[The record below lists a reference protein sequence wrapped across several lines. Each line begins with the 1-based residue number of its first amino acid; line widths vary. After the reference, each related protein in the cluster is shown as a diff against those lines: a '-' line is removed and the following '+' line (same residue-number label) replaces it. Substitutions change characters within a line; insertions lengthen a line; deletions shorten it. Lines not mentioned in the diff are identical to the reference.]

1 MPMQWLDVEN
11 VKLPWIETA
20 RPTKEAI
27 QCNVGRANLFNQ
39 ETAADVSC
47 AEQIWVMSSF
57 LTYNCQ
63 ISSAK
68 AIKKYAV

>member
-1 MPMQWLDVEN
+1 MGKYLVITNSGNDSLTMPMQWLDVEN

-47 AEQIWVMSSF
+47 AEQI
-57 LTYNCQ
+57 
-63 ISSAK
+63 
-68 AIKKYAV
+68 

>member
-1 MPMQWLDVEN
+1 MGKYLVITNSRNDSLTMPMQWLDVEN

-39 ETAADVSC
+39 ETEADVSC
-47 AEQIWVMSSF
+47 AEQI
-57 LTYNCQ
+57 
-63 ISSAK
+63 
-68 AIKKYAV
+68 

>member
-1 MPMQWLDVEN
+1 MGKYLVITNSRNDSLTMPMQWLDVEN

-20 RPTKEAI
+20 RQTKEAI

-47 AEQIWVMSSF
+47 AEQI
-57 LTYNCQ
+57 
-63 ISSAK
+63 
-68 AIKKYAV
+68 

>member
-1 MPMQWLDVEN
+1 MGKYLLITNSGNDSLTMPMQWLDVEN

-47 AEQIWVMSSF
+47 AEQI
-57 LTYNCQ
+57 
-63 ISSAK
+63 
-68 AIKKYAV
+68 

>member
-20 RPTKEAI
+20 RPTQEAI

-39 ETAADVSC
+39 ETEADVSC
-47 AEQIWVMSSF
+47 AEQI
-57 LTYNCQ
+57 
-63 ISSAK
+63 
-68 AIKKYAV
+68 

>member
-1 MPMQWLDVEN
+1 MGKYLVITNIGNNSLTMPMQWLDVEN

-20 RPTKEAI
+20 RPTTEAI

-47 AEQIWVMSSF
+47 AEQI
-57 LTYNCQ
+57 
-63 ISSAK
+63 
-68 AIKKYAV
+68 

>member
-1 MPMQWLDVEN
+1 MGKYLVITNSRNDSLTMPMQWLDVEN

-47 AEQIWVMSSF
+47 AEQI
-57 LTYNCQ
+57 
-63 ISSAK
+63 
-68 AIKKYAV
+68 

>member
-1 MPMQWLDVEN
+1 MAMQWLDVEN

-47 AEQIWVMSSF
+47 AEQI
-57 LTYNCQ
+57 
-63 ISSAK
+63 
-68 AIKKYAV
+68 

>member
-1 MPMQWLDVEN
+1 MGKYLLITNSGNDSLTMPMQWLDVEN

-27 QCNVGRANLFNQ
+27 QCNVGRTNLFNQ

-47 AEQIWVMSSF
+47 AEQI
-57 LTYNCQ
+57 
-63 ISSAK
+63 
-68 AIKKYAV
+68 

>member
-20 RPTKEAI
+20 RQTKEAI

-47 AEQIWVMSSF
+47 AEQI
-57 LTYNCQ
+57 
-63 ISSAK
+63 
-68 AIKKYAV
+68 